1 MLQRTEPAET
11 LPTDALTIVATTTDA
26 ERIEKALPA
35 QDLDR
40 ELAELTACI
49 DAGVTRSKKHFA
61 TFQKTTM
68 KRTLLF
74 AVPTLIVLLAC
85 YLALLQGL
93 LKFQIA
99 IGVDIASPF
108 VMAIASVFIVRWSRR
123 AYPTPAKQVLLAAQ
137 RLTEIDDVRAAAPLL
152 DALRW
157 SSDKT
162 VAPQIWQALGRL
174 LPRLTAEQAHELGP
188 ERHSMLA
195 SWLQTWDMRINH
207 SHFAKI
213 GNRPALGMLHV
224 LGQVG
229 QRSYLIIQ
237 PPMKIRVSLLS
248 LSGKWAKGQKLGR
261 DPEIQQ
267 AAADC
272 YEALKNQTALAYS
285 SAQLLR
291 ASDTTSSSPEILL
304 RPAQGVQQTDPQE
317 LLRATSTDKHDDTN
331 V

>member
-1 MLQRTEPAET
+1 
-11 LPTDALTIVATTTDA
+11 
-26 ERIEKALPA
+26 
-35 QDLDR
+35 
-40 ELAELTACI
+40 
-49 DAGVTRSKKHFA
+49 
-61 TFQKTTM
+61 
-68 KRTLLF
+68 
-74 AVPTLIVLLAC
+74 
-85 YLALLQGL
+85 
-93 LKFQIA
+93 
-99 IGVDIASPF
+99 
-108 VMAIASVFIVRWSRR
+108 
-123 AYPTPAKQVLLAAQ
+123 
-137 RLTEIDDVRAAAPLL
+137 
-152 DALRW
+152 
-157 SSDKT
+157 
-162 VAPQIWQALGRL
+162 
-174 LPRLTAEQAHELGP
+174 
-188 ERHSMLA
+188 MLA